1 MTSIYL
7 LGSLTDDSSQGKL
20 EMITGAESGHQD
32 LRLYDERNTEVARMD
47 NNDAML
53 GAYPVENGYRIHVRE
68 PLRLVWR
75 MW

>member
-1 MTSIYL
+1 MPT
-7 LGSLTDDSSQGKL
+7 QGKL

-68 PLRLVWR
+68 SETARHITGDDD
-75 MW
+75 

>member
-1 MTSIYL
+1 MPT
-7 LGSLTDDSSQGKL
+7 QGKL

-53 GAYPVENGYRIHVRE
+53 GAYPVENGYRIHVGESEAARHIADDDD
-68 PLRLVWR
+68 
-75 MW
+75 